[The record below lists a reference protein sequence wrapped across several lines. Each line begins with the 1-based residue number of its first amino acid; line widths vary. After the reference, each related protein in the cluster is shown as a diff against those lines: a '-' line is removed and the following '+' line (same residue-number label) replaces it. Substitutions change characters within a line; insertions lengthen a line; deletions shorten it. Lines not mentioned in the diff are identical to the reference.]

1 MSTSP
6 TRARPRVSAE
16 PPPRSAPE
24 ALTGTL
30 AFMQLLWAVDHG
42 LRSGSKQMHQSLGLT
57 GPQRLV
63 LRIVGRSPG
72 VTPSGLAALLHL
84 DRGTLSG
91 ILERLV
97 AQRLLSRLP
106 HPEDGR
112 SVRLELTQ
120 RGRQLNQERAGT
132 IEARVARALAKLP
145 ASEVKAAQKVLEAL
159 ARELTD
165 A

>member
-1 MSTSP
+1 
-6 TRARPRVSAE
+6 
-16 PPPRSAPE
+16 
-24 ALTGTL
+24 
-30 AFMQLLWAVDHG
+30 MQLLWAVDHG
-42 LRSGSKQMHQSLGLT
+42 LRSGSKQMHRSLGLT

-72 VTPSGLAALLHL
+72 VTPSDLAALLHL

-120 RGRQLNQERAGT
+120 KGKQLNRERAGT
-132 IEARVARALAKLP
+132 IEARVTRALAKLRAP
-145 ASEVKAAQKVLEAL
+145 EVKAAQKVLEAL
-159 ARELTD
+159 ARELTN